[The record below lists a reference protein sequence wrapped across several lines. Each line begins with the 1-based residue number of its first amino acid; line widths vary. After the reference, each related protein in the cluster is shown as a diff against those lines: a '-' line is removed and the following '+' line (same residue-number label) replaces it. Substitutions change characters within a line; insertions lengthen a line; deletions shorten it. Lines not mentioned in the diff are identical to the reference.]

1 MLISCLRNGERKETS
16 TEQDPNIGKGN
27 QKALSPQ
34 KKSLSFASSA
44 SSRSNS
50 VSILKNSFEN
60 DFVIHQGR
68 IQILKYLS
76 KVFYSNLMALGSTDS
91 NHQDAIIITCF
102 IQ

>member
-1 MLISCLRNGERKETS
+1 MLISCLRNSERKEQS
-16 TEQDPNIGKGN
+16 TEQGPRIVKGH

-60 DFVIHQGR
+60 DFVIQQGK
-68 IQILKYLS
+68 IQILKYLP
-76 KVFYSNLMALGSTDS
+76 KVFIYWL
-91 NHQDAIIITCF
+91 
-102 IQ
+102 